1 MSNSLQTL
9 LAGLLAAEAAFL
21 VNRSLLHAL
30 DEEARAGGRPLP
42 GPGSLLVSAIPA
54 VEEAAKDVVALLSG
68 ADLFGTHV
76 VFGLAEAGFE
86 TIVGEGRGL
95 VAGLFGLCG
104 HALFG
109 AATSW
114 ALARTTSAFLAAGA
128 GLALHIAWNAVA
140 LKVGRRA

>member
-1 MSNSLQTL
+1 VTNSLTTL

-21 VNRSLLHAL
+21 GNRLLLRGLA
-30 DEEARAGGRPLP
+30 EGARSEGRTPP
-42 GPGSLLVSAIPA
+42 GAGSLLVSAIPA
-54 VEEAAKDVVALLSG
+54 LEEAAKDVVALLSG

-86 TIVGEGRGL
+86 TVIGEGRGL
-95 VAGLFGLCG
+95 IAGLFGLLG

-114 ALARTTSAFLAAGA
+114 ALARTHSVFLGAAA
-128 GLALHIAWNAVA
+128 GLALHVVWNAVA